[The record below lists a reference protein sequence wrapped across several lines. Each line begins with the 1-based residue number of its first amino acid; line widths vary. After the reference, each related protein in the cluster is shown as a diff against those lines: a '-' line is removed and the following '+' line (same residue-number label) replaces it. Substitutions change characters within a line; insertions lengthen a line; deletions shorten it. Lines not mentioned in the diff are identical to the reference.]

1 MSDIVDDSN
10 VIVDMFTE
18 AAVKLARQDH
28 FINRDGHC
36 LFCDEDV
43 DHSRLFCNRD
53 CRDDYDKEQ
62 KLRRIQGK

>member
-36 LFCDEDV
+36 LFCDE
-43 DHSRLFCNRD
+43 SIEPTQLFCNRD

-62 KLRRIQGK
+62 KLKRIQGK